1 MKRITLSLL
10 ILAVGVTGCD
20 TTIIPDCD
28 NLGSDGPALKAAAVL
43 EAVEQLTF
51 EADSLA
57 NELLGVCEAIGAEL
71 GVASPAPV
79 GEETQ
84 REATCAA
91 VSAEIQTIIAE
102 ASATVTVIVE
112 PAVCD
117 FSITAYAD
125 CVAECDIN
133 VNADIEVMC
142 TGGELRGQCSGECTG
157 SCSVE
162 GSATCMGEC
171 SGTCDGSCSGS
182 CTGVCMGE
190 CSAVDSEG
198 NCVGTCDGT
207 CMGTCSATCEGS
219 CSGSCVAEVTG
230 GCEGSCRGSCD
241 VEFVEPRCDGT
252 ADVMADAECSAA
264 CDAEISA
271 MATCT
276 EPRVTV
282 EFAGTADGGRV
293 ADLQRALQRNWP
305 QFIALRARI
314 QSATGAAAEV
324 QAAAADLGRSTASAV
339 ICFAAALNSAVEAL
353 ASFEVSINVTVS
365 VSASVVVE

>member
-1 MKRITLSLL
+1 MKRTALPFLVLLSL
-10 ILAVGVTGCD
+10 AGCD
-20 TTIIPDCD
+20 GAIAIPDCD

-43 EAVEQLTF
+43 DAVGELTF

-57 NELLGVCEAIGAEL
+57 GELLAVCEAIGAEL
-71 GVASPAPV
+71 GVASPTPV
-79 GEETQ
+79 GDETQ

-91 VSAEIQTIIAE
+91 VAAEIQTIISE
-102 ASATVTVIVE
+102 ASATVDVIVE
-112 PAVCD
+112 PAICD

-125 CVAECDIN
+125 CVAECDIDVDAN
-133 VNADIEVMC
+133 VEVMC
-142 TGGELRGQCSGECTG
+142 MGGELRGGCSGECTG
-157 SCSVE
+157 SCTVE

-171 SGTCDGSCSGS
+171 SGTCDGTCSGS
-182 CTGVCMGE
+182 CTGVCTGE
-190 CSAVDSEG
+190 CSAVDGEG
-198 NCVGTCDGT
+198 NCVGTCDGM

-230 GCEGSCRGSCD
+230 SCEGSCRGSCD
-241 VEFVEPRCDGT
+241 VEFVEPRCDGM
-252 ADVMADAECSAA
+252 ANVMADADCSAA

-282 EFAGTADGGRV
+282 EFSGAADGGRV

-305 QFIALRARI
+305 AFIALRARI
-314 QSATGAAAEV
+314 ETAASAAAEV
-324 QAAAADLGRSTASAV
+324 QSAASDLRDSTTAT
-339 ICFAAALNSAVEAL
+339 ILCFTAALSSALEAL
-353 ASFEVSINVTVS
+353 ASFQVSIDVTVS